1 MAEKDVTEKTLLA
14 YSDVFADIVN
24 GLLFKGEQI
33 IRPEDLYDQTPRSFY
48 KADGRIREMERDVA
62 KRWLKNQIRIACF
75 GIENESCD
83 DPDMVLRVY
92 GYDGA
97 EYRTQLLKENKSNP
111 RYPVVTLVLYFGYKK
126 HWQAPVRLHEALEI
140 PDIFKP
146 YVSDIRINVFEI
158 AYLSDEQL
166 NYFHSDFRI
175 VADYFVQMQR
185 NGDYIPGKEV
195 IKHVEAVLQLLSVM
209 TGDTE
214 FVNVE
219 DGLVGEGGNYSM
231 ENFLS
236 KARAEGKVIGEA
248 IGEAR
253 GEAIGEARG
262 EIKGT
267 IKIYHEEMNLLP
279 QEIVNK
285 IMSRFSLERSEA
297 EKYVEE
303 TLGLQPA

>member
-1 MAEKDVTEKTLLA
+1 M
-14 YSDVFADIVN
+14 
-24 GLLFKGEQI
+24 
-33 IRPEDLYDQTPRSFY
+33 
-48 KADGRIREMERDVA
+48 
-62 KRWLKNQIRIACF
+62 
-75 GIENESCD
+75 
-83 DPDMVLRVY
+83 
-92 GYDGA
+92 
-97 EYRTQLLKENKSNP
+97 
-111 RYPVVTLVLYFGYKK
+111 
-126 HWQAPVRLHEALEI
+126 
-140 PDIFKP
+140 
-146 YVSDIRINVFEI
+146 SDIRINVFEI

-214 FVNVE
+214 FKEFVNVE
-219 DGLVGEGGNYSM
+219 DGLVREGGIYSM

-248 IGEAR
+248 IGE
-253 GEAIGEARG
+253 
-262 EIKGT
+262 IKGT
-267 IKIYHEEMNLLP
+267 IKIYHEEMNLSP
-279 QEIVNK
+279 QEIVDK

>member
-75 GIENESCD
+75 GIENESSD

-126 HWQAPVRLHEALEI
+126 HWQV
-140 PDIFKP
+140 
-146 YVSDIRINVFEI
+146 
-158 AYLSDEQL
+158 
-166 NYFHSDFRI
+166 
-175 VADYFVQMQR
+175 VQ
-185 NGDYIPGKEV
+185 
-195 IKHVEAVLQLLSVM
+195 
-209 TGDTE
+209 T
-214 FVNVE
+214 
-219 DGLVGEGGNYSM
+219 
-231 ENFLS
+231 
-236 KARAEGKVIGEA
+236 
-248 IGEAR
+248 
-253 GEAIGEARG
+253 
-262 EIKGT
+262 
-267 IKIYHEEMNLLP
+267 LP
-279 QEIVNK
+279 
-285 IMSRFSLERSEA
+285 
-297 EKYVEE
+297 
-303 TLGLQPA
+303 